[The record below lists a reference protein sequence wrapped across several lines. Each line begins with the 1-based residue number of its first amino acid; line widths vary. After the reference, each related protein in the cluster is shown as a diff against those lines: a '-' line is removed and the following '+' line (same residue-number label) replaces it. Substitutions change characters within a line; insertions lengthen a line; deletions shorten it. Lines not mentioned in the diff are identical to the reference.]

1 MITNL
6 TALRKQFPFNKNIT
20 YFNHAAFGPIPS
32 DSLNA
37 TLDYYHTLTHQVDQ
51 STDHH
56 SFELLDKIRKIIAQ
70 LINSSA
76 DEIALTTNTSYGF
89 NIVANG
95 LEFKSGDEILLS
107 DVEFPA
113 NVYPWLNLKK
123 QGVKIKF
130 IKSQNDF
137 FSLENLLKAINE
149 KTKLLSLSFVQ
160 FFNGYKNDLE
170 EIGKICRAN
179 RIIFVVDGIQGVGNS
194 VLDVERSQI
203 DFLSCGG
210 QKWLLSAPGTGFFYC
225 SKNLFNKIRP
235 AFFGWLGVDW
245 KVNFTDLLRY
255 NLKPFNSA
263 RRFEI
268 GSYPYANLRTL
279 YASLKLLEKIGI
291 SNIEKQNQA
300 LLDKLIDYLQNSAC
314 QIKSSLEAKHRS
326 SILSFSAKNGKKLWK
341 DLIKNK
347 IIVSY
352 REGLIRVSP
361 HFYNSPEEI
370 DHLIAILKKHS
381 KT

>member
-6 TALRKQFPFNKNIT
+6 TALRKQFPFTKNII
-20 YFNHAAFGPIPS
+20 YFNHAAFGPIPLQ
-32 DSLNA
+32 SLKF
-37 TLDYYHTLTHQVDQ
+37 TLDFYHTLTHGVDQ
-51 STDHH
+51 STDQH

-76 DEIALTTNTSYGF
+76 DEIALTSNTSYGF
-89 NIVANG
+89 NVIANG

-123 QGVKIKF
+123 RGVKVRF
-130 IKSQNDF
+130 IKNENNF
-137 FSLENLLKAINE
+137 FSIENLLEVMNK
-149 KTKLLSLSFVQ
+149 KTKLFSLSFVQ

-170 EIGKICRAN
+170 KIGKICQEN
-179 RIIFVVDGIQGVGNS
+179 RILLMVDGIQGIGALN
-194 VLDVERSQI
+194 LDVKKCNI

-225 SKNLFNKIRP
+225 SKHLLNKIRP
-235 AFFGWLGVDW
+235 AFYGWLGVDW
-245 KVNFTDLLRY
+245 KVKFTDLLRY
-255 NLKPFNSA
+255 NLRPFNSA

-268 GSYPYANLRTL
+268 GSYPYPNLRTF

-291 SNIEKQNQA
+291 ANIEKQNQA
-300 LLDKLIDYLQNSAC
+300 LLDRLIDYLQDSPY
-314 QIKSSLEAKHRS
+314 QIKSSLETEHRS
-326 SILSFSAKNGKKLWK
+326 SILSFSAKDGQRLWEKLV
-341 DLIKNK
+341 KNK
-347 IIVSY
+347 IIVSF
-352 REGLIRVSP
+352 REGSIRVSP
-361 HFYNSPEEI
+361 HFYNSFEEI
-370 DHLIAILKKHS
+370 DHLIAILQKHS